1 MSQIDWIKWIET
13 PGFPPINNDYSNK
26 YEKEVEN
33 YYKLFI
39 NNNLPD
45 NFKEIFINWYSSVQS
60 YFLVLVNKNST
71 MLDDI
76 QSDWLT
82 NRLNLKE
89 GYNPQIKG
97 QYLYIALY
105 QIKIFD
111 EIIKNALI
119 EFLGE
124 IGRFS
129 VLRPLYIGFYKRDKD
144 ATLKTFEKYKN
155 QYHKVTVRLI
165 ESDLRKLD

>member
-89 GYNPQIKG
+89 GYNIIHKLKDNIFILLFIK
-97 QYLYIALY
+97 
-105 QIKIFD
+105 
-111 EIIKNALI
+111 
-119 EFLGE
+119 
-124 IGRFS
+124 
-129 VLRPLYIGFYKRDKD
+129 
-144 ATLKTFEKYKN
+144 
-155 QYHKVTVRLI
+155 
-165 ESDLRKLD
+165 